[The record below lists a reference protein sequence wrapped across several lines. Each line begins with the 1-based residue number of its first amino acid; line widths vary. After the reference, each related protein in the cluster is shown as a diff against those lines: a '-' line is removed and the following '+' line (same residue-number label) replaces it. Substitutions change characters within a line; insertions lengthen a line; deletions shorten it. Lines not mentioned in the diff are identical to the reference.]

1 MHTNSLLAFNKHIL
15 PHFRDGMR
23 VLEVGPEKRGSTY
36 RQRITAEI
44 IYLTAD
50 IRDRPIDFGQVP
62 CADETHIV
70 AENDSFHIVFAC
82 NVLEHVRRPW
92 LWVAELARITKPGGI
107 VALVAPITIQYH
119 RAPVDCWRVYPQGAR
134 ALMEDAGLD
143 RIFARVEQLDDSPQN
158 GNSQI
163 GGVPC
168 QDLVAIGRV
177 PA

>member
-1 MHTNSLLAFNKHIL
+1 MHRNSLLAFNKHVL
-15 PHFRDGMR
+15 PYFRDGMV

-36 RQRITAEI
+36 RKQIA
-44 IYLTAD
+44 AD
-50 IRDRPIDFGQVP
+50 IRYHTTDIKRFDDVI
-62 CADETHIV
+62 CDENHIHV
-70 AENDSFHIVFAC
+70 ENNSFDIVFAC

-134 ALMEDAGLD
+134 ALMEDAGLE
-143 RIFARVEQLDDSPQN
+143 RIFARIKQLDDSPQN
-158 GNSQI
+158 GNDQI
-163 GGVPC
+163 GGAPC